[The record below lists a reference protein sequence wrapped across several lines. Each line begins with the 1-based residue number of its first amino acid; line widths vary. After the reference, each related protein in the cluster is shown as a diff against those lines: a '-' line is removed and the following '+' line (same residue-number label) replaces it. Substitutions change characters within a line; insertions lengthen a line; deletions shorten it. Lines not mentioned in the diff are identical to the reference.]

1 MSCIRLIDDAFIAQ
15 RDGRLGSKSIY
26 QILVEGQPQ
35 CGYQYK
41 SLENV
46 NGSILLESTGC
57 VEFMI
62 ISIVYFILTYQLC
75 TRHSLCE

>member
-1 MSCIRLIDDAFIAQ
+1 MSCIRLIDDAFIAE
-15 RDGRLGSKSIY
+15 RDGRLRSKSIY
-26 QILVEGQPQ
+26 QTLVEGQPQ

-41 SLENV
+41 RLENV

-62 ISIVYFILTYQLC
+62 SIVYFILTYQLC
-75 TRHSLCE
+75 TRHSLRE